1 VKDSSPDGTGVPD
14 VFVGTMTVVED
25 GISIQSSRFRDVSVD
40 DVGCR
45 LGSNGPAL
53 AEDVNF
59 KLSAV
64 GISVARGCIEQ

>member
-1 VKDSSPDGTGVPD
+1 VRD
-14 VFVGTMTVVED
+14 VFVGTLTVVEE
-25 GISIQSSRFRDVSVD
+25 GMSIQSSRFRDVSVD
-40 DVGCR
+40 NAGGR